1 MLACLL
7 PRRFARGVAFLLSVA
22 GALPLSAQFTGFEAD
37 ELGVFDRTRANL
49 NGTDLNNRG
58 DLVGFAIGSSGS
70 PTVSFVYRDG
80 AYTNLGTLTDGRSSY
95 AYGINESGQIT
106 GYSFVRNGLNQTFAS
121 AFVYQDGTLTNVG
134 IGLASRGLAINNAGT
149 IAGLVQLDP
158 GKREQG
164 ILIGTNPS
172 SQTPVD
178 GLDATANSRFLAIN
192 SRGDAVGFSGV
203 SGSTIRP
210 VLYTNGTLTDL
221 GVPNGVSS
229 EAIAINNAGTILIRN
244 MTDPDLARKGY
255 LFRDGTFTD
264 IGHLGGNDTRPADL
278 NAQGYV
284 VGYSRQADGSVR
296 GFVYTPDG
304 GMQNLESLFQNNA
317 LVTAGYVPGS
327 FSPFAI
333 NDNNQ
338 IAGIG
343 TFTDAFGEHDRLMLL
358 TPIAIPEPETYA
370 LILIGLAAAA
380 ASRRLRRK
388 RR

>member
-1 MLACLL
+1 MAACSF
-7 PRRFARGVAFLLSVA
+7 PCRVAQGVAYLLFLA
-22 GALPLSAQFTGFEAD
+22 GTLPLPAQFLGFEAT
-37 ELGVFDRTRANL
+37 ELGVFDPNRARIT
-49 NGTDLNNRG
+49 GTDLNNSG
-58 DLVGFAIGSSGS
+58 AIVGYSLRSGGA
-70 PTVSFVYRDG
+70 PAVSFLYQNG
-80 AYTNLGTLTDGRSSY
+80 TYTDLGTFTEGTATF

-106 GYSFVRNGLNQTFAS
+106 GYSFVRNGLGQTSPA
-121 AFVYQDGTLTNVG
+121 AFVYQNGTLTNVG
-134 IGLASRGLAINNAGT
+134 IGLASRGLALNNSGT

-158 GKREQG
+158 SKRDQG

-244 MTDPDLARKGY
+244 MTDPDVALRGY

-264 IGHLGGNDTRPADL
+264 IGHLGGNDTRPAGL